1 MQQQSEII
9 CYKQTT
15 EIMIMMIFCHYMMI
29 LFHYMIKLRN
39 YVMIL
44 FHYMMT
50 PSKYK
55 NWAPS
60 RVTLI

>member
-29 LFHYMIKLRN
+29 LFHYMIILRN

-60 RVTLI
+60 RFTLI